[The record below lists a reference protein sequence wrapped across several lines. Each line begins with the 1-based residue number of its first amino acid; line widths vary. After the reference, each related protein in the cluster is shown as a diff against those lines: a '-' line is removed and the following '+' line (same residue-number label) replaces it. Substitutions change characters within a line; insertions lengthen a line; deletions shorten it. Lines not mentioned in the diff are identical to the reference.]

1 MANKNNSNNNI
12 DKYTFTIINNI
23 NARYIITL
31 TNNIN
36 KLGKKLSVVDKSITD
51 IEHDLELSKL
61 NAIELMQDTVRL
73 RKILRR
79 RRAIKN
85 AICYLHALKNN
96 IESTQQHY
104 IELDLS
110 YKPRVLTD
118 LKIAQKN
125 VCKEKFHKNSN

>member
-118 LKIAQKN
+118 LKIAQKK
-125 VCKEKFHKNSN
+125 CL